1 MREYTHIK
9 MEKGLHQQLTAHC
22 DLTGKSMISVV
33 AIALKMY
40 LATDGVA
47 EEMEIAKRRQ
57 QIISGKRRTP

>member
-1 MREYTHIK
+1 MREYTHVK
-9 MEKGLHQQLTAHC
+9 MEKSLHKEAQAHC
-22 DLTGKSMISVV
+22 KLTGRSLISVV

-57 QIISGKRRTP
+57 QIISGKLRTP